1 MNFSF
6 IKNILFKKKL
16 KEIDFDLNFSRFVR
30 KILIIFFSL
39 IFKFEINDS
48 IIKNLEPPFIIL
60 ANHSNWWDPFFIG
73 LFIDKPL
80 HFVATEDIF
89 RLFPYNFIL
98 PKLGAIPKIK
108 FYPDFDTVRKIY
120 KVKENKG
127 IIGIF
132 PEGERNW
139 DGATLNIVPSTIKLI
154 KKLSLPVV
162 ICLMKGAHMVYPRWA
177 KNYRKG
183 TIKIEFVHIFTKSD
197 IELLDED
204 KLYKEIN
211 EKFSYNE
218 YEYFRGKNIIF
229 KGTKKAKGLGN
240 FLFICPHCHSINKN
254 KSRGNFFY
262 CSNCKYEVYINK
274 YNFFEISKFSKI
286 NKLYFDNPYD
296 WNKWQIEFIKIDFI
310 NDKTLNYFFKD
321 QPVILFSRKK
331 KGNLF
336 KINSGK
342 LKLDRNIFAIHTLL
356 GKDIIFEIDKI
367 NSINVLYR
375 NILDFYYDGKFYRII
390 FENNKISAYKYVLTI
405 KALKNIL

>member
-1 MNFSF
+1 
-6 IKNILFKKKL
+6 
-16 KEIDFDLNFSRFVR
+16 
-30 KILIIFFSL
+30 
-39 IFKFEINDS
+39 
-48 IIKNLEPPFIIL
+48 
-60 ANHSNWWDPFFIG
+60 
-73 LFIDKPL
+73 
-80 HFVATEDIF
+80 
-89 RLFPYNFIL
+89 
-98 PKLGAIPKIK
+98 
-108 FYPDFDTVRKIY
+108 
-120 KVKENKG
+120 
-127 IIGIF
+127 
-132 PEGERNW
+132 
-139 DGATLNIVPSTIKLI
+139 
-154 KKLSLPVV
+154 
-162 ICLMKGAHMVYPRWA
+162 MVYPRWA